1 MKKCFNRNFPP
12 YAYPIQIPLNVK
24 IVIPSHTFPTKEN
37 APSKEAMEQLMGS
50 FPIIENMM
58 DKDKELVELLKG
70 NNQTKVL
77 MIGYGEEK
85 EIDLH

>member
-1 MKKCFNRNFPP
+1 M
-12 YAYPIQIPLNVK
+12 
-24 IVIPSHTFPTKEN
+24 IPSHTFPTKEN